1 MPDQDNVPVQIDAE
15 EPAPFLGE
23 GSPIPLATEAAF
35 DGEKNIEEGSSW
47 YRDRY
52 LLPIIATVFIVDQVT
67 KLLVRNNLRLYES
80 WPEEGPIRI
89 TRGLNTG
96 TAFGLLP
103 DQTTFLIIASIVAI
117 GFLYFFY
124 RTQVRSDSW
133 LRFAIA
139 LQLGGAL
146 GNLSDRVFAGA
157 VTDFIDVGPWPIFNI
172 ADSSIVIGIVILLSK
187 TVLTSDEQEEHSEP
201 DPLPDQVDEP
211 HSELRG

>member
-1 MPDQDNVPVQIDAE
+1 MPDQNDIPVQTDVE
-15 EPAPFLGE
+15 LEPFQRDD
-23 GSPIPLATEAAF
+23 SPIHPTTESTF
-35 DGEKNIEEGSSW
+35 DEALTGGASSW
-47 YRDRY
+47 YSDRY
-52 LLPIIATVFIVDQVT
+52 LIPVIAAVFIVDQVT
-67 KLLVRNNLRLYES
+67 KLLVRSNLRLYES
-80 WPEEGPIRI
+80 WPEEGFLRI

-103 DQTTFLIIASIVAI
+103 DQTTFLIVASIVAI
-117 GFLYFFY
+117 AFLYFFY
-124 RTQVRSDSW
+124 RTQVKSDSW

-187 TVLTSDEQEEHSEP
+187 TLLVPEERDDHPEPEPRP
-201 DPLPDQVDEP
+201 DPIDEP
-211 HSELRG
+211 HSEIRG